1 MSDVVETPVEP
12 QPDPNA
18 VNVTINGVPHVARK
32 GQLVIDAAADA
43 GEYIPRFCYHEQIGR
58 AHV

>member
-18 VNVTINGVPHVARK
+18 VNVTINGVPH
-32 GQLVIDAAADA
+32 
-43 GEYIPRFCYHEQIGR
+43 EIGR